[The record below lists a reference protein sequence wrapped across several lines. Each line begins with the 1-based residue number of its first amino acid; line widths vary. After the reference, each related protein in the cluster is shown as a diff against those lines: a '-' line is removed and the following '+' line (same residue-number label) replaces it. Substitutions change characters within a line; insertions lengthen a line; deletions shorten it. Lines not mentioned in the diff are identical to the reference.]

1 MMRTLAKV
9 SKRRIFLLCP
19 SRMRKN
25 AFRSFK
31 LFVHKVSWLTP
42 HQWKKIKTSL
52 IIGKTLASITVI
64 AFCTDSVK
72 RRSSPS
78 FFFTV
83 IRYYLSWTWNSRW
96 LVRLFLKL
104 PLEVPS

>member
-52 IIGKTLASITVI
+52 IIGKT
-64 AFCTDSVK
+64 
-72 RRSSPS
+72 
-78 FFFTV
+78 
-83 IRYYLSWTWNSRW
+83 
-96 LVRLFLKL
+96 
-104 PLEVPS
+104 